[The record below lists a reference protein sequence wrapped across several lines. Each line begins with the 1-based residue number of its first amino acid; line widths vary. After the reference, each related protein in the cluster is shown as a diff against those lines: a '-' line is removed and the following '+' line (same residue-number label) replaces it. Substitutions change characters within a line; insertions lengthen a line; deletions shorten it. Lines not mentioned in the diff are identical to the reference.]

1 MVGHLVHTWTMPV
14 LRLGWMRLVLRR
26 KFRQPS
32 DLDLLWR
39 SGLAG
44 LLLVL
49 LTACNN
55 DVPVPASVEFSADQV
70 RLTIT
75 RVATHPFLSRHDLRL
90 TLAGPGGCSIE
101 TELFPN
107 TGYVSRRN
115 LYQTRAG
122 LLYVVGQFDA
132 RVIDPLHCTITLAE
146 FRTLDRLRDY
156 FSAASMR
163 TSRSCGPTFPPVV
176 VRAPL

>member
-1 MVGHLVHTWTMPV
+1 VIWAYPV
-14 LRLGWMRLVLRR
+14 
-26 KFRQPS
+26 
-32 DLDLLWR
+32 
-39 SGLAG
+39 SGLVS

-49 LTACNN
+49 LTACNS

-75 RVATHPFLSRHDLRL
+75 RVATNPFLSRHDLRL
-90 TLAGPGGCSIE
+90 MLVGPGGCSIE
-101 TELFPN
+101 AELFPN

-115 LYQTRAG
+115 LYRAGAG

-146 FRTLDRLRDY
+146 FRTLDRYVTFLGSFDENEQKRWTY
-156 FSAASMR
+156 FPASQ
-163 TSRSCGPTFPPVV
+163 RSELPFEK
-176 VRAPL
+176 R